1 MITDPIF
8 YFAAIPAVVIV
19 GLSKGGFGGIALL
32 AVPILSLVADP
43 IKSAAIML
51 PILLTMDI
59 VALWIYR
66 GLYDRPSLIALLPP
80 AMLGI
85 FIGWLTAAWV
95 TVDFVRLV
103 IGTISILFTLDHWLK
118 WRPTLPGR
126 PGTLK
131 GIICGTGA
139 GFTSFIAHAGA
150 PPFQFYM
157 VPIRLE
163 PRIFVGTGVIF
174 FAIVNAVKVI
184 PYTFLGQFDTEN
196 LLTSLV
202 LLPLAPLSTLAGF
215 ALVKIISVDLF
226 YRITYLIVFLIGIKL
241 IWDGLAP
248 IFI

>member
-8 YFAAIPAVVIV
+8 YFAAIPAVIIV

-51 PILLTMDI
+51 PILLAMDV

-66 GLYDRPSLIALLPP
+66 GLYDRSSLIALLPA

-85 FIGWLTAAWV
+85 FFGWLTAAWV
-95 TVDFVRLV
+95 TADFVRFV
-103 IGTISILFTLDHWLK
+103 VGTISILFTLDHWLK
-118 WRPTLPGR
+118 FRPAFHGR
-126 PGTLK
+126 PGPIK
-131 GIICGTGA
+131 GLICGAGA

-157 VPIRLE
+157 IPIRLE
-163 PRIFVGTGVIF
+163 PRVFVGTGVIF
-174 FAIVNAVKVI
+174 FAVVNAVKVL
-184 PYTFLGQFDTEN
+184 PYTLLGQFETEN

-226 YRITYLIVFLIGIKL
+226 YRITYLIVFVIGLKL
-241 IWDGLAP
+241 IWDELAP
-248 IFI
+248 HIF